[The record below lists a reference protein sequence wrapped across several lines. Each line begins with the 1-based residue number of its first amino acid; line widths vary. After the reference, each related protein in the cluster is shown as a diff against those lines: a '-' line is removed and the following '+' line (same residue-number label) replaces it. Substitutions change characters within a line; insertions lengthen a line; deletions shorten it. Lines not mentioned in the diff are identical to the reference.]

1 MAETAI
7 PKMGLGAANAV
18 AAADTLAP
26 TPGAL
31 LRRRVLRHWGLMIGA
46 TILGVVVLMAVL
58 APLVAPYD
66 PYDQQLARKLIPPI
80 WHASAKAT

>member
-7 PKMGLGAANAV
+7 PKMGLGAAGAPTD
-18 AAADTLAP
+18 ADVLAP

-46 TILGVVVLMAVL
+46 TILGVVC
-58 APLVAPYD
+58 
-66 PYDQQLARKLIPPI
+66 
-80 WHASAKAT
+80 